1 LVNADAQ
8 AADVTFPAD
17 PLTIDDVSE
26 LPTAPAPDPA
36 KVLVK
41 GANFSSGL
49 TFAWLDGEGKPLMD
63 SNGQPLTGS
72 TGNAEYLTETTI
84 NVTRPSIVIR
94 GFSLELTSQ
103 LHLKARKK
111 I

>member
-1 LVNADAQ
+1 
-8 AADVTFPAD
+8 
-17 PLTIDDVSE
+17 
-26 LPTAPAPDPA
+26 
-36 KVLVK
+36 
-41 GANFSSGL
+41 
-49 TFAWLDGEGKPLMD
+49 MD

>member
-1 LVNADAQ
+1 LA
-8 AADVTFPAD
+8 
-17 PLTIDDVSE
+17 IDDVSG
-26 LPTAPAPDPA
+26 LPTALASDPA

-63 SNGQPLTGS
+63 ANGQPLTGS
-72 TGNAEYLTETTI
+72 TGNAEYCTETTI

-94 GFSLELTSQ
+94 GFILELTSQ